1 MKNKAYVLLSLAG
14 ILWGFQP
21 VVVKFIVAE
30 MNPPTLVSFR
40 YLLLSATLF
49 LLMKITHKKDFIP
62 PKSCWLPLI
71 IMGITGV
78 SLNNGS
84 QFTGLQYS
92 TVANATLIAAMTPAV
107 TSLLAFVFLRERLAL
122 LQWIGIIISISG
134 TLYLISNGNLDIIL
148 HISFNLGDILF
159 FVAQLSWAI
168 YCLISIRVMKKM
180 SVLSVTAFW
189 YFKFT
194 CSVNA
199 CRFPNELWHALYCRA
214 FNIRS
219 LYSDVRRDSSFT
231 VYSFEER

>member
-1 MKNKAYVLLSLAG
+1 
-14 ILWGFQP
+14 
-21 VVVKFIVAE
+21 
-30 MNPPTLVSFR
+30 
-40 YLLLSATLF
+40 
-49 LLMKITHKKDFIP
+49 
-62 PKSCWLPLI
+62 
-71 IMGITGV
+71 MGITGV

-168 YCLISIRVMKKM
+168 YCLISIRVMKKC
-180 SVLSVTAFW
+180 L
-189 YFKFT
+189 YYLLQHGQEYLG
-194 CSVNA
+194 
-199 CRFPNELWHALYCRA
+199 RFLLQSMVILLVVYLYQ
-214 FNIRS
+214 IY
-219 LYSDVRRDSSFT
+219 L
-231 VYSFEER
+231 

>member
-1 MKNKAYVLLSLAG
+1 MKNKAYVLLSFAG

-168 YCLISIRVMKKM
+168 YCLISIRVMKKCLYYLLQHGREYL
-180 SVLSVTAFW
+180 V
-189 YFKFT
+189 
-194 CSVNA
+194 
-199 CRFPNELWHALYCRA
+199 RFLLQSMVILLVVYLYQ
-214 FNIRS
+214 IY
-219 LYSDVRRDSSFT
+219 L
-231 VYSFEER
+231 

>member
-92 TVANATLIAAMTPAV
+92 TVANATLILCYDA
-107 TSLLAFVFLRERLAL
+107 SCYIF
-122 LQWIGIIISISG
+122 
-134 TLYLISNGNLDIIL
+134 
-148 HISFNLGDILF
+148 ISFCIF
-159 FVAQLSWAI
+159 A
-168 YCLISIRVMKKM
+168 
-180 SVLSVTAFW
+180 
-189 YFKFT
+189 
-194 CSVNA
+194 
-199 CRFPNELWHALYCRA
+199 
-214 FNIRS
+214 
-219 LYSDVRRDSSFT
+219 
-231 VYSFEER
+231 